1 MDTKQVPVRTRGF
14 FFHDPFFQINW
25 EKFEGLKT
33 SLLRVSGDVWNR
45 FRQYCSVISFFKI
58 PGSEDQETL
67 DVIPF
72 PRRYMLP
79 DLPGVQ
85 DEHSLYGYS
94 DDELVRWKE
103 DEDGLEITLDTH
115 LYTPGDIKVAADDG
129 RIIVHMKHE
138 KRSPDLK
145 MSVLKEFKR
154 TYLLPEGL
162 RKDDVFSDLSAD
174 GVLVISALK
183 PGSRLRVGKSFNS
196 GLLREPEHKKF
207 KYSPNLITDD
217 MDLGNL
223 MSTGML

>member
-1 MDTKQVPVRTRGF
+1 
-14 FFHDPFFQINW
+14 
-25 EKFEGLKT
+25 
-33 SLLRVSGDVWNR
+33 
-45 FRQYCSVISFFKI
+45 
-58 PGSEDQETL
+58 
-67 DVIPF
+67 
-72 PRRYMLP
+72 MLP

-138 KRSPDLK
+138 TRSPDLK

-196 GLLREPEHKKF
+196 GLLQEPKHKKF
-207 KYSPNLITDD
+207 KYSPNPITDD
-217 MDLGNL
+217 MGLGNL

>member
-1 MDTKQVPVRTRGF
+1 MDTKQVPIRTRGF

-25 EKFEGLKT
+25 EKFESLKT

-58 PGSEDQETL
+58 PGSEDQEIL

-85 DEHSLYGYS
+85 DEHYLYGYS

-138 KRSPDLK
+138 TLSP
-145 MSVLKEFKR
+145 
-154 TYLLPEGL
+154 LLNLAQG
-162 RKDDVFSDLSAD
+162 
-174 GVLVISALK
+174 
-183 PGSRLRVGKSFNS
+183 S
-196 GLLREPEHKKF
+196 GLGRVLTPGYFKNRNTRSLSILRI
-207 KYSPNLITDD
+207 L
-217 MDLGNL
+217 
-223 MSTGML
+223 